1 MSAFDLLVVWILPA
15 VGLAIFLAG
24 AWLNAVMLFGWA
36 QWVRDARDQGRHVSV
51 LPLVPGV
58 IGAIAMWNGPFD
70 WMRGFFWLPL
80 LLDVGCI
87 PYIVMGVL
95 ASRAEVDAGAEKL
108 AQEEAG
114 AEMAAAMA
122 ESAKAKLRCR
132 EYLPSLAGCLLG
144 TAVGDALGLPYEG
157 LSPRR
162 RARLFPEMDKYHLL
176 PFGRGMCSDD
186 TEHTIMVAQALLETA
201 AFAKSSRDAEAFRSK
216 LACGMRLWL
225 LGLPAGIGMATLKGI
240 LKLWLFLPQRWLGTF
255 SAGNAPSMRSAL
267 IGVYWAEDTELLRE
281 HVRAATRLT
290 HSDPKAEYAALA
302 VALAASLSAN
312 SAGPVDA
319 SEYAR
324 QLRAFL
330 GGDGAELA
338 ALMDGVAKSVQA
350 GESTPAFAQ
359 GMRLEKG
366 VTGYAFHTVPVAL
379 HAWLAHPGNYREA
392 VLAAVECG
400 GDTDTVAA
408 ITGAVAGAGKG
419 PGGIPPDWLR
429 TLAEWPHTVQWMEG
443 LAQSLAEVRS
453 NYAGPRT
460 IAAPVLK
467 LGVRNLFF
475 LAVVLLHGFRRMLP
489 PY

>member
-36 QWVRDARDQGRHVSV
+36 KWVRDARDQGRHVSM

-58 IGAIAMWNGPFD
+58 IGAGAMLIGPFE

-95 ASRAEVDAGAEKL
+95 ASRAEVDAEAEKS
-108 AQEEAG
+108 AQEAAA
-114 AEMAAAMA
+114 AEMAAAIA
-122 ESAKAKLRCR
+122 ESAKAKLRC
-132 EYLPSLAGCLLG
+132 EAYLPSFAGCLLG

-162 RARLFPEMDKYHLL
+162 RARLFRDIDKYHLL

-186 TEHTIMVAQALLETA
+186 TEHTILVAQALIETA
-201 AFAKSSRDAEAFRSK
+201 GIAKTSRDVEAFRSK

-240 LKLWLFLPQRWLGTF
+240 LKLWLFLPQRWQGTF

-267 IGVYWAEDTELLRE
+267 IGVYWAEDPELLRA

-302 VALAASLSAN
+302 VALAASMSAR
-312 SAGPVDA
+312 SAGSIDA
-319 SEYAR
+319 LEYAR
-324 QLRAFL
+324 QLRTFL
-330 GGDGAELA
+330 GAEGAELA
-338 ALMDGVAKSVQA
+338 ALMDRVAQSVQA

-359 GMRLEKG
+359 GMGLERG
-366 VTGYAFHTVPVAL
+366 VSGYAFHTVPVAL

-392 VLAAVECG
+392 VLAAIECG

-408 ITGAVAGAGKG
+408 ITGAVAGAGTG

-429 TLAEWPHTVQWMEG
+429 ALAEWPRTVPWMEQ
-443 LAQSLAEVRS
+443 LAQSLAAERS
-453 NYAGPRT
+453 NYASPGPLP
-460 IAAPVLK
+460 AAALK
-467 LGVRNLFF
+467 LGARNLFF

>member
-1 MSAFDLLVVWILPA
+1 MSAFDLLLVWILPA

-24 AWLNAVMLFGWA
+24 AWSNAVTLFGWA
-36 QWVRDARDQGRHVSV
+36 KWVRDARDQGRHVSMV
-51 LPLVPGV
+51 PFVPGV
-58 IGAIAMWNGPFD
+58 IGAISMWNGPFD
-70 WMRGFFWLPL
+70 WLRGFFWLPL

-87 PYIVMGVL
+87 PHIVMALL
-95 ASRAEVDAGAEKL
+95 APRAEVDAEAEKS
-108 AQEEAG
+108 AQE
-114 AEMAAAMA
+114 AAAA
-122 ESAKAKLRCR
+122 ETAALIAEIAKAKLRYEAC
-132 EYLPSLAGCLLG
+132 LPSFAGCLLG
-144 TAVGDALGLPYEG
+144 TAAGDALGLPYEG

-162 RARLFPEMDKYHLL
+162 RARLFPDVDKYHLL

-186 TEHTIMVAQALLETA
+186 TEHTILVAQALSKTA
-201 AFAKSSRDAEAFRSK
+201 YFAKTSQVDAFRAK

-240 LKLWLFLPQRWLGTF
+240 LKLWFFLPQRWLGTF

-267 IGVYWAEDTELLRE
+267 IGVYWADDPELLRA

-290 HSDPKAEYAALA
+290 HSDPKAEHAALA
-302 VALAASLSAN
+302 VALAASMSAR
-312 SAGPVDA
+312 SAGSIDA

-324 QLRAFL
+324 QLRTFL
-330 GGDGAELA
+330 GAEGGELA
-338 ALMDGVAKSVQA
+338 ALMDRVATSVQA

-359 GMRLEKG
+359 GMGLERG

-392 VLAAVECG
+392 VLGAIECG

-408 ITGAVAGAGKG
+408 ITGAVAGAGTG
-419 PGGIPPDWLR
+419 PGGIPPEWLR
-429 TLAEWPHTVQWMEG
+429 ALAEWPRTVPWMEQ
-443 LAQSLAEVRS
+443 LAQSLAAERS
-453 NYAGPRT
+453 NYASPGPLP
-460 IAAPVLK
+460 APALK
-467 LGVRNLFF
+467 LGARNLFF